1 VIDELGRRLVHASG
15 AGFPLLYVLGAPWWV
30 VQTALVAFVF
40 VAGLL
45 EVLRLRVG
53 LTWWVYDRLTRPYE
67 QDNVAGYALYALGM
81 AVVGVSFPPPIAVP
95 ALLMLAVAD
104 PVGGFLAGDD
114 PTPIKRP
121 VALVGT
127 FLVAVGVAVP
137 FLPAVP
143 ALAAA
148 AVATAA
154 DGVFL
159 RVRGYILDD
168 NLTIPIGA
176 ATAAWVVTTV
186 TG

>member
-1 VIDELGRRLVHASG
+1 M
-15 AGFPLLYVLGAPWWV
+15 LYVLGAPWWV
-30 VQTALVAFVF
+30 VQILLAAFVL

-45 EVLRLRVG
+45 EVLRLYVG
-53 LTWWVYDRLTRPYE
+53 LQWWIYDRLTRPYE

-81 AVVGVSFPPPIAVP
+81 AAVGAVFPPSIAVP

-104 PVGGFLAGDD
+104 PVGGFLAGED

-137 FLPAVP
+137 FLPAAP
-143 ALAAA
+143 SLAAA
-148 AVATAA
+148 TVATAA

-159 RVRGYILDD
+159 RIRGYVLDD
-168 NLTIPIGA
+168 NLTIPVGA
-176 ATAAWVVTTV
+176 ATAAWVVATV
-186 TG
+186 AG